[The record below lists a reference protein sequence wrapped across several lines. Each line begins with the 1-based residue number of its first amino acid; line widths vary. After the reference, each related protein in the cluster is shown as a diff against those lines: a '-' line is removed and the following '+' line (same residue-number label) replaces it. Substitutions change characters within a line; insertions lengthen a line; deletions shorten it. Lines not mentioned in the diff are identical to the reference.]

1 MKRGKEDIDWSKVAN
16 TITAETI
23 TKPSPIKISVSEVLA
38 KVKPAKIQ
46 ASTAIQTDVVD
57 KNGKDFRTLCK
68 CNGYDVVLGLFSTS
82 ATSDVLH
89 DELVHKETRRWK
101 IHTGKH

>member
-23 TKPSPIKISVSEVLA
+23 TKPSPVKISVSEVLS

-46 ASTAIQTDVVD
+46 ASTAVQTDVVD
-57 KNGKDFRTLCK
+57 TNGKRLQLRWNTA
-68 CNGYDVVLGLFSTS
+68 NGRNPPTPP
-82 ATSDVLH
+82 TQ
-89 DELVHKETRRWK
+89 HKITKSPR
-101 IHTGKH
+101 GY